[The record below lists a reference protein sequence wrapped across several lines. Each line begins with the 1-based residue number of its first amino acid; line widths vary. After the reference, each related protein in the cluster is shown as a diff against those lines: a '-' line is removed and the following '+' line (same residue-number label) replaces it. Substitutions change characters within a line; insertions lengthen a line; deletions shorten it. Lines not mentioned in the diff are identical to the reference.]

1 MFLGVLLL
9 KEYLLSKDIF
19 DYRNYVITE
28 SCIVLVNTNT
38 RNIMTV
44 LEKIQNQ
51 KIQNLVTILQA
62 LKKMDEAKVK
72 MLFVFENERFL
83 GILTIGDIQRAIIRN
98 IPLSSSISEIIDTN
112 KVYASTKEAKNIICN
127 KMRNMRAE
135 CMPVLDDNGNLVDVF
150 FWKDFFDE
158 KEHINISTIN
168 LPVVVMAGGKG
179 SRLAPLTNVYP
190 KPLIPIGEKT
200 IVETIMDKFVAHNC
214 HDFYMSVNYKADTI
228 KNYFDFINNP
238 EYNIHYFQEEKP
250 LGTAG
255 SLRLLKDK
263 INSTFFVSNC
273 DILIEEDY
281 SEILN
286 YHRNNHNE
294 LTVVAAVKT
303 ISIPYG
309 TITTGENGIL
319 ESIEE
324 KPTLSFKINT
334 GLYILEPSLI
344 DEIPD
349 EFYHITHLMD
359 KLKSEGRR
367 VGVYPISQND
377 WKDMGEWNEYL
388 KMIKVL

>member
-1 MFLGVLLL
+1 M
-9 KEYLLSKDIF
+9 
-19 DYRNYVITE
+19 NYSE
-28 SCIVLVNTNT
+28 
-38 RNIMTV
+38 R
-44 LEKIQNQ
+44 IQN
-51 KIQNLVTILQA
+51 KITSAEMSIVETMKL
-62 LKKMDEAKVK
+62 MDETFTKI
-72 MLFVFENERFL
+72 MLVFDENKFI
-83 GILTIGDIQRAIIRN
+83 GIITNGDLQRAIIEN
-98 IPLSSSISEIIDTN
+98 ISLNTHISEIIN
-112 KVYASTKEAKNIICN
+112 NEKKIYAHINDDRESIKEWMIAK
-127 KMRNMRAE
+127 RAE
-135 CMPVLDDNGNLVDVF
+135 LMPIVDDNGELVDVI
-150 FWKDFFDE
+150 FWDE
-158 KEHINISTIN
+158 ILANTPIVDNNVNIN
-168 LPVVVMAGGKG
+168 LPVVIMAGGKG

-200 IVETIMDKFVAHNC
+200 IVETIMDKFVAHGCN
-214 HDFYMSVNYKADTI
+214 DFYMSVNYKADTI
-228 KNYFDFINNP
+228 KNYFGFINNTN
-238 EYNIHYFQEEKP
+238 YNIHYFQEDKP

-281 SEILN
+281 SEILD
-286 YHRNNHNE
+286 YHRNNSNE

-303 ISIPYG
+303 LSIPYG
-309 TITTGENGIL
+309 TITTGKNGIL

-349 EFYHITHLMD
+349 EFYHITHLME

-377 WKDMGEWNEYL
+377 WKDMGEWSEYL
-388 KMIKVL
+388 RMIKVL

>member
-1 MFLGVLLL
+1 MLQNKIGNRKVSIIESIILVLKLM
-9 KEYLLSKDIF
+9 D
-19 DYRNYVITE
+19 TE
-28 SCIVLVNTNT
+28 
-38 RNIMTV
+38 
-44 LEKIQNQ
+44 
-51 KIQNLVTILQA
+51 
-62 LKKMDEAKVK
+62 KVK
-72 MLFVFENERFL
+72 SLFVFNEDKFEGL
-83 GILTIGDIQRAIIRN
+83 ITIGDIQRAILKGID
-98 IPLSSSISEIIDTN
+98 LSSPISSILDKN
-112 KVYASTKEAKNIICN
+112 KIYASVDETVESIKVKIS
-127 KMRNMRAE
+127 RLRAE
-135 CMPVLDDNGNLVDVF
+135 CMPVVDEDGNLVDVYLWRDLF
-150 FWKDFFDE
+150 GE
-158 KEHINISTIN
+158 KKQKIAGSIN
-168 LPVVVMAGGKG
+168 LPVVIMAGGKG
-179 SRLAPLTNVYP
+179 TRLAPLTNVYP

-200 IVETIMDKFVAHNC
+200 IVETIMDKFIDHGC

-238 EYNIHYFQEEKP
+238 DYNIHYFQENKP

-263 INSTFFVSNC
+263 INTTFFVSNC

-281 SEILN
+281 SEILD
-286 YHRNNHNE
+286 YHKNNNNE

-303 ISIPYG
+303 FSIPYG
-309 TITTGENGIL
+309 TIITGENGIL

-349 EFYHITHLMD
+349 EFYHITHLME

>member
-1 MFLGVLLL
+1 MPIL
-9 KEYLLSKDIF
+9 KQIQNRAIQS
-19 DYRNYVITE
+19 T
-28 SCIVLVNTNT
+28 
-38 RNIMTV
+38 MTV
-44 LEKIQNQ
+44 LQS
-51 KIQNLVTILQA
+51 
-62 LKKMDEAKVK
+62 LKKMDDVKVK
-72 MLFVFENERFL
+72 MLFVFKEEKFL
-83 GILTIGDIQRAIIRN
+83 SILTIGDIQRAIIRGVN
-98 IPLSSSISEIIDTN
+98 MNESVMNIIDKN
-112 KVYASTKEAKNIICN
+112 KKFVSYNESLDDVRQ
-127 KMRNMRAE
+127 KMLRLRSE
-135 CMPVLDDNGNLVDVF
+135 CMPVVDDGGDLVDVY
-150 FWKDFFDE
+150 FWNDMFNNSDSKHQE
-158 KEHINISTIN
+158 NIN
-168 LPVVVMAGGKG
+168 LPVVIMAGGKG

-200 IVETIMDKFVAHNC
+200 IVETIMDKFVDHGC

-238 EYNIHYFQEEKP
+238 YYNIHYFQENKP

-281 SEILN
+281 SEILD
-286 YHRNNHNE
+286 YHRNNNNE

-303 ISIPYG
+303 FSIPYG
-309 TITTGENGIL
+309 TISTGENGIL

-349 EFYHITHLMD
+349 EFYHITHLME